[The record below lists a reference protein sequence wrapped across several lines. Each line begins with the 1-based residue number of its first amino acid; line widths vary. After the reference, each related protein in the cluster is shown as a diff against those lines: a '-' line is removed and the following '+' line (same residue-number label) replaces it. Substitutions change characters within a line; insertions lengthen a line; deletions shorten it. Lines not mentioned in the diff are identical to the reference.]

1 MANSLPGGL
10 GGLMKQVQKTMDQAQ
25 KLETA
30 LEQER
35 IEGVSGGGL
44 VRVLATG
51 KAEILEIKIK
61 PEAVDP
67 NDVELL
73 EDLVVTAVREAI
85 DKANELRADKM
96 KAIMPAGANIPG
108 LF

>member
-10 GGLMKQVQKTMDQAQ
+10 GGLMKQVQKTMGQAQ
-25 KLETA
+25 KLEAA
-30 LEQER
+30 LELER
-35 IEGVSGGGL
+35 VEGISGGGL
-44 VRVLATG
+44 VRAVATG

-85 DKANELRADKM
+85 EKANALRSERM
-96 KAIMPAGANIPG
+96 SAIMPAGASLPG